1 MSAQLSCTNGHPV
14 AASARFCPVCG
25 VVVACPNGHAVSVAE
40 AAFCPEC
47 GASLS
52 AVSEPRPAASGSP
65 EAAAAD
71 PVRTPVAEAVRTPRA
86 AAETPQGPVPDLPP
100 PQRAGRARRWSLT
113 APQSVLAAAG
123 ALAIGGAAL
132 ASGLLLD
139 ESPEGAPGP
148 GGVQAADS
156 ALRLPPAGEP
166 ARGAPDLEHT
176 RAVEFILDA
185 SGSMNETV
193 DGRPKLAMAQAV
205 FRTLL
210 DAEEDASLVGLRAF
224 GRVAGLS
231 EAASC
236 QDSELLVPVA
246 ESGATAAAA
255 AVGGVTANGMTP
267 IAESLS
273 RAAEDFLFEP
283 GRLNTIVLLS
293 DGEESCGGDPAAVV
307 RDLRARGFEITVH
320 VVALDVDAGARAQL
334 SAIAAAGG
342 GVYWDARSEDD
353 LRRALADVTERSL
366 RVVAPPATAQPSR
379 TAAAARGTAS
389 PDGSYTALFETTAG
403 NFSVELFPASA
414 PETVGSFVSLAR
426 AGFYDGQDFYR
437 VSKGFVIATG
447 DPTKTGGGDAGYGT
461 GLEPSKLR
469 NTRGTLSVGIR
480 PDSGTVGSQFFVNLA
495 DNAHLD
501 FDNGQA
507 AQYYPFGRVTDGME
521 VVDAIGNGAV
531 TTGDR
536 PVSPVV
542 IIRVTIVESTGTEAT
557 PTAGARTATPTA
569 RARTATPTATLPPAP
584 TAAPTSPPVV
594 NLAVNGGFESGGLG
608 APWGTGIYEPR
619 PQGVFWG
626 VADAEAAVVTDVVHS
641 GSYALRIVNRSPSG
655 PNIYR
660 TLSQKVSVTGGAPHC
675 LTFWE
680 RVQNGS
686 GGMLTFRLND
696 SWSSAIGIGT
706 GSGGAWL
713 QHAYTF
719 TAEDGNID
727 LRMVSENTGT
737 AWIDDIVLTAGACA
751 VPNGAVPAG
760 ASPR

>member
-1 MSAQLSCTNGHPV
+1 MSAQLSCTNGHAV

-25 VVVACPNGHAVSVAE
+25 VAATCPNGHAISVPE

-47 GASLS
+47 GTSLS
-52 AVSEPRPAASGSP
+52 AVSEPRPAGTGSP
-65 EAAAAD
+65 EAAAAK
-71 PVRTPVAEAVRTPRA
+71 PVPEPVRTPRA
-86 AAETPQGPVPDLPP
+86 AAEIPPGPVPSVAPP
-100 PQRAGRARRWSLT
+100 HRAARARRWFLT
-113 APQSVLAAAG
+113 APQSVLAAVG

-139 ESPEGAPGP
+139 ESPDGTRGT
-148 GGVQAADS
+148 AADRAS
-156 ALRLPPAGEP
+156 DVALRLPPAGEP

-176 RAVEFILDA
+176 RAVEYILDA
-185 SGSMNETV
+185 SGSMNEIV
-193 DGRPKLAMAQAV
+193 DGRPKLAMAQSV
-205 FRTLL
+205 LRTLL
-210 DAEEDASLVGLRAF
+210 DAEEGASLIGLRAF
-224 GRVAGLS
+224 GTVAGLS

-236 QDSELLVPVA
+236 QDSQLLVPVGEA
-246 ESGATAAAA
+246 GAAATAS
-255 AVGGVTANGMTP
+255 AVASVTANGMTP
-267 IAESLS
+267 IAESLR

-283 GRLNTIVLLS
+283 GRLNAIVLLS

-342 GVYWDARSEDD
+342 GLYWDARSEDD

-366 RVVAPPATAQPSR
+366 RVVAPPATVQPFGT
-379 TAAAARGTAS
+379 TAATGGTAS
-389 PDGSYTALFETTAG
+389 PDGRYAALFETTAG

-414 PETVGSFVSLAR
+414 PETVGSFMSLAR
-426 AGFYDGQDFYR
+426 AGFYDGQEFYR

-461 GLEPSKLR
+461 KLERSELR
-469 NTRGTLSVGIR
+469 NTRGTLSVGVR
-480 PDSGTVGSQFFVNLA
+480 PDSGTVGSQFFINLA
-495 DNAHLD
+495 DNQHLD

-507 AQYYPFGRVTDGME
+507 AQYYPFGRVTDGLD
-521 VVDAIGNGAV
+521 VVDAIGDGAV

-542 IIRVTIVESTGTEAT
+542 IIKVTILEATEAE
-557 PTAGARTATPTA
+557 PTPTA

-584 TAAPTSPPVV
+584 TAAPTSPPVTS
-594 NLAVNGGFESGGLG
+594 LAANGGFESGGLI

-626 VADAEAAVVTDVVHS
+626 AADAEAAVVSDVIHS
-641 GSYALRIVNRSPSG
+641 GSFALRIINRSPSG

-660 TLSQKVSVTGGAPHC
+660 TLSQKVTVTGGAPHC

-680 RVQNGS
+680 RVENGS

-713 QHAYTF
+713 QHAFTF

-727 LRMVSENTGT
+727 LRIVSENTGT
-737 AWIDDIVLTAGACA
+737 VWIDDIVLTAGACT

-760 ASPR
+760 ASAR